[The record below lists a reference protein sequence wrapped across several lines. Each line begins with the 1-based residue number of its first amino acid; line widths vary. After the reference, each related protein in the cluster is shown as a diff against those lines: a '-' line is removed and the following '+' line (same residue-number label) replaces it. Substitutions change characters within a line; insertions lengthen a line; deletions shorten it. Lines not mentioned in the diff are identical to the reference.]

1 MTADEG
7 KASAV
12 FFFAT
17 KCNINWTKMYG
28 IVGGLLKPDGYNNVN
43 NSCKCCNSII
53 RWKYMNNM
61 NSDKKAV
68 RKNYLDNI
76 RWITVVIVVLYHVL
90 YMYNA
95 EGVSGGIGQITKLST
110 QPYDI
115 FQYLV
120 YPWFMPVLFIV
131 AGISSRLY
139 LEKHTNKEFIKS
151 RTTKLLVPST
161 LGLFVF
167 QFIQGYV
174 SMNLGDGVAALA
186 AAGVPKFVIYFI
198 MVATGSGVLWFVH
211 LLWIYSVVLVLIRKI
226 EKGKL
231 LEVGS
236 KAQMWL
242 IVLLFFPIW
251 GAAQI
256 LNAPI
261 VSVYR
266 FAFYFV
272 FFMLGYY
279 VFSNEE
285 VMDKLKKYA
294 VVFIVIGVALSI
306 SFAVINFIIRGGSN
320 FGDKPVNRGPLFAAC
335 AYFGSLAMLSG
346 MARFGDF
353 SNDFTKWMSSHSF
366 GLYVFHYLGISTV
379 ALVFAKNALLPAPL
393 CYLLSL
399 IAGFLFG
406 YGLYAII
413 SRIPFFRWAILGI
426 SKKKVK
432 NSEE

>member
-1 MTADEG
+1 
-7 KASAV
+7 
-12 FFFAT
+12 
-17 KCNINWTKMYG
+17 
-28 IVGGLLKPDGYNNVN
+28 
-43 NSCKCCNSII
+43 
-53 RWKYMNNM
+53 MNNM

-226 EKGKL
+226 ERGKL

-294 VVFIVIGVALSI
+294 VVFIVIGVALAI

-320 FGDKPVNRGPLFAAC
+320 FADKPVNRGPLFAAC

>member
-1 MTADEG
+1 
-7 KASAV
+7 
-12 FFFAT
+12 
-17 KCNINWTKMYG
+17 
-28 IVGGLLKPDGYNNVN
+28 
-43 NSCKCCNSII
+43 
-53 RWKYMNNM
+53 MNNM

-242 IVLLFFPIW
+242 IVLFFFPIW

-320 FGDKPVNRGPLFAAC
+320 FGDKPVNREPLYAAC

>member
-1 MTADEG
+1 
-7 KASAV
+7 
-12 FFFAT
+12 
-17 KCNINWTKMYG
+17 
-28 IVGGLLKPDGYNNVN
+28 
-43 NSCKCCNSII
+43 
-53 RWKYMNNM
+53 MNNM

-320 FGDKPVNRGPLFAAC
+320 FADKPVNRGPLFAAC

-379 ALVFAKNALLPAPL
+379 ALVFAKSALLPAPL

>member
-1 MTADEG
+1 
-7 KASAV
+7 
-12 FFFAT
+12 
-17 KCNINWTKMYG
+17 
-28 IVGGLLKPDGYNNVN
+28 
-43 NSCKCCNSII
+43 
-53 RWKYMNNM
+53 MNNM

-320 FGDKPVNRGPLFAAC
+320 FADKPVNRGPMFAAC

-426 SKKKVK
+426 SKKKIK

>member
-1 MTADEG
+1 
-7 KASAV
+7 
-12 FFFAT
+12 
-17 KCNINWTKMYG
+17 
-28 IVGGLLKPDGYNNVN
+28 
-43 NSCKCCNSII
+43 
-53 RWKYMNNM
+53 MNN
-61 NSDKKAV
+61 DKKTV

-76 RWITVVIVVLYHVL
+76 RWITVVIVVLYHVF

-95 EGVSGGIGQITKLST
+95 EGVLGGVGQITKLST

-161 LGLFVF
+161 IGLFVF

-174 SMNLGDGVAALA
+174 SMHLADGAKELA
-186 AAGVPKFVIYFI
+186 AIGVPKFVIYLI
-198 MVATGSGVLWFVH
+198 MVASGSGVLWFVH
-211 LLWIYSVVLVLIRKI
+211 LLWIYSVVLVLLRKI

-231 LEVGS
+231 IEVCS
-236 KAQMWL
+236 KTQIWL
-242 IVLLFFPIW
+242 MVLLFFPIW

-256 LNAPI
+256 LNTPI
-261 VSVYR
+261 VQVYR

-272 FFMLGYY
+272 FFIMGYY

-294 VVFIVIGVALSI
+294 VVFIVIGVALCI
-306 SFAVINFIIRGGSN
+306 TFAVVNFVILGGTN
-320 FGDKPVNRGPLFAAC
+320 YADKPVNRGPLYVAC

-366 GLYVFHYLGISTV
+366 GLYVFHYLGISSV

-399 IAGFLFG
+399 VAGFLFG
-406 YGLYAII
+406 YGLYALI
-413 SRIPFFRWAILGI
+413 SRIPFFRWAVLGI

-432 NSEE
+432 NTSR

>member
-1 MTADEG
+1 
-7 KASAV
+7 
-12 FFFAT
+12 
-17 KCNINWTKMYG
+17 
-28 IVGGLLKPDGYNNVN
+28 
-43 NSCKCCNSII
+43 
-53 RWKYMNNM
+53 MNN
-61 NSDKKAV
+61 DKKTV
-68 RKNYLDNI
+68 RKYYLDNI
-76 RWITVVIVVLYHVL
+76 RWITVVIVVLYHVF

-95 EGVSGGIGQITKLST
+95 EGVLGGVGQITKLST

-161 LGLFVF
+161 IGLFVF

-174 SMNLGDGVAALA
+174 SMHLADGAKELA
-186 AAGVPKFVIYFI
+186 AIGVPKFVIYLI
-198 MVATGSGVLWFVH
+198 MVASGSGVLWFVH
-211 LLWIYSVVLVLIRKI
+211 LLWIYSVVLVLLRKI

-231 LEVGS
+231 IEIGS
-236 KAQMWL
+236 KAQIWL
-242 IVLLFFPIW
+242 MMLFFFPIW

-256 LNAPI
+256 LNTPI
-261 VSVYR
+261 VQVYR

-272 FFMLGYY
+272 FFIMGYY

-294 VVFIVIGVALSI
+294 VVFIVIGVALCI
-306 SFAVINFIIRGGSN
+306 TFAVVNFVILGGTN
-320 FGDKPVNRGPLFAAC
+320 YADKPVNRGPLYVAC

-366 GLYVFHYLGISTV
+366 GLYVFHYLGISSV

-399 IAGFLFG
+399 VAGFIFG

-413 SRIPFFRWAILGI
+413 SRIPFFRWAVLGI

-432 NSEE
+432 NTIR

>member
-1 MTADEG
+1 
-7 KASAV
+7 
-12 FFFAT
+12 
-17 KCNINWTKMYG
+17 
-28 IVGGLLKPDGYNNVN
+28 
-43 NSCKCCNSII
+43 
-53 RWKYMNNM
+53 MNNM

-320 FGDKPVNRGPLFAAC
+320 FADKPVNRGPLYAAC